1 MKNRFDRRKV
11 LWLGVSVILLCGVLG
26 YAAAQKKSAPATPN
40 DPLIAGFKKSY
51 PASVSDAVELVT
63 GKNGTMWHDMKLVNG
78 TPIVGRAVTS
88 LVKPASPEQATPA
101 LSTKHS
107 VEMIDNAE
115 PGEVGVIVMEGTL
128 EIAAMG
134 NLMATAAKVRRM
146 AGMVLDGAIRDVW
159 DIRRMGL
166 TVYARSIS
174 PRTAVGHYATVARN
188 VPVECAGV
196 TVRPGDIIVAD
207 EDGVVVVPQERAQ
220 EVLKKAQE
228 IDDRERGMFPFIK
241 QHKSL
246 QKAIEAFNRI

>member
-11 LWLGVSVILLCGVLG
+11 LWLCASAVLLCGVLG
-26 YAAAQKKSAPATPN
+26 YAAAQKKSTPATPA

-115 PGEVGVIVMEGTL
+115 PGEVGVIVMEGSL

-134 NLMATAAKVRRM
+134 NLMAAAAK
-146 AGMVLDGAIRDVW
+146 G
-159 DIRRMGL
+159 
-166 TVYARSIS
+166 
-174 PRTAVGHYATVARN
+174 
-188 VPVECAGV
+188 
-196 TVRPGDIIVAD
+196 
-207 EDGVVVVPQERAQ
+207 
-220 EVLKKAQE
+220 
-228 IDDRERGMFPFIK
+228 RGK
-241 QHKSL
+241 
-246 QKAIEAFNRI
+246 